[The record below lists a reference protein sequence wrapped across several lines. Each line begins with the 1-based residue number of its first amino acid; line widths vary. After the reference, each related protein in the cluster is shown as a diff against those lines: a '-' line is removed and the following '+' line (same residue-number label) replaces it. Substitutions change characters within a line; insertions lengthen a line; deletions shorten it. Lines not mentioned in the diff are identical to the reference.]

1 MQCLAVRTSRFVLTV
16 MLGVGAVFSFTFCAT
31 ASASMLPL
39 PAEQSEWS
47 DLVAAGIA
55 GSYDATTDVLA
66 VTAGTASQFDVGP
79 GFAADYTP
87 FNASVRISNLD
98 TLTIDG
104 AGDVTSSGNLE
115 IKLLGAPPAPYTPGE
130 IPNPPYVVGQ
140 DLLTGSITDVLFA
153 GTGVLHMQ
161 FTVTGGT
168 AAPDFG
174 GVGYKGGIILNMISG
189 TGSTATDFSSSFAFT
204 TSTMDTLGTIPEPSS
219 MLLGGC
225 GAIGL
230 LWLAKRRRSTTLR

>member
-1 MQCLAVRTSRFVLTV
+1 
-16 MLGVGAVFSFTFCAT
+16 MLGVIAVVFSACCPI

-39 PAEQSEWS
+39 PPEQDEWS
-47 DLVAAGIA
+47 DIFAAGVA

-79 GFAADYTP
+79 GTAADYTP
-87 FNASVRISNLD
+87 FNASIRISNLD

-104 AGDVTSSGNLE
+104 AGNVTSSGNLE
-115 IKLLGAPPAPYTPGE
+115 IKLLGAPPPPYTPGE
-130 IPNPPYVVGQ
+130 IPDPPYTVGQ
-140 DLLTGSITDVLFA
+140 NLLTGNITDVLFA

-174 GVGYKGGIILNMISG
+174 GVGNKGGVILNMISG
-189 TGSTATDFSSSFAFT
+189 TGSTATDFSSSFVFT
-204 TSTMDTLGTIPEPSS
+204 TSTIDTLGAIPEPGSI
-219 MLLGGC
+219 LLGGC
-225 GAIGL
+225 GAIGT
-230 LWLAKRRRSTTLR
+230 LWLAYRRRQKTLR